1 MKDYASATPFIP
13 IIIQIYG
20 SEICFRGAFF
30 FFLQEKVWKLY
41 MLPKPFIHYLVR
53 KLKVNICKYIHK
65 ITQGV
70 IC

>member
-30 FFLQEKVWKLY
+30 FF
-41 MLPKPFIHYLVR
+41 FTR
-53 KLKVNICKYIHK
+53 K
-65 ITQGV
+65 GMEV
-70 IC
+70 IYATETIYSLSY